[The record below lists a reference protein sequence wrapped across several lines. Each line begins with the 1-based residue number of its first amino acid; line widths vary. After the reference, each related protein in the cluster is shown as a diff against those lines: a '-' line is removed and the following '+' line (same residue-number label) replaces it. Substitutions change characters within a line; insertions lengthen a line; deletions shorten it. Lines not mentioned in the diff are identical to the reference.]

1 MNSHVPSREKSAI
14 DSEKCT
20 EQHLMDL
27 ASLKYAKSHEWVAV
41 EGDIATVGITDF
53 AVKALTDLVYVDLP
67 AVGGNVAVGDN
78 CGEVESV
85 KAVSDLYA
93 PVSGEIIEVNEQ
105 ISDNLDLLSDDAF
118 GAGWILKIKMASSAD
133 LDNLLDRAA
142 YEQNCQNED
151 H

>member
-1 MNSHVPSREKSAI
+1 
-14 DSEKCT
+14 
-20 EQHLMDL
+20 MDL

-41 EGDIATVGITDF
+41 EGDIATIGITDF
-53 AVKALTDLVYVDLP
+53 AVKAFTDLVYVDLP
-67 AVGGNVAVGDN
+67 AVGGNVGVGDN

-93 PVSGEIIEVNEQ
+93 PVSGEIVEVNEQ
-105 ISDNLDLLSDDAF
+105 LADNLDLLSDDAF
-118 GAGWILKIKMASSAD
+118 GAGWILKIKMASLDD

>member
-1 MNSHVPSREKSAI
+1 
-14 DSEKCT
+14 
-20 EQHLMDL
+20 MDL

-41 EGDIATVGITDF
+41 EGDMATVGITDF

-67 AVGGNVAVGDN
+67 AVGKQLGVGDN

-93 PVSGEIIEVNEQ
+93 PVSGEIVEVNDQ

-118 GAGWILKIKMASSAD
+118 GAGWILKIRMANPAD

>member
-1 MNSHVPSREKSAI
+1 
-14 DSEKCT
+14 
-20 EQHLMDL
+20 MDL

-67 AVGGNVAVGDN
+67 SVGKTLKVGDN

-85 KAVSDLYA
+85 KAVSDLYS
-93 PVSGEIIEVNEQ
+93 PVSGEIVEVNAT

-118 GAGWILKIKMASSAD
+118 GAGWILKIRMASPAD

>member
-1 MNSHVPSREKSAI
+1 
-14 DSEKCT
+14 
-20 EQHLMDL
+20 MDL

-41 EGDIATVGITDF
+41 DGEIATIGITDF

-67 AVGGNVAVGDN
+67 AVGGQLGVGDN

-93 PVSGEIIEVNEQ
+93 PVSGEIVEVNEEL
-105 ISDNLDLLSDDAF
+105 SDNLDLLSDDAF
-118 GAGWILKIKMASSAD
+118 GVGWILRIKMASPAD
-133 LDNLLDRAA
+133 LDNLLDRAT
-142 YEQNCQNED
+142 YEQICQNED

>member
-1 MNSHVPSREKSAI
+1 
-14 DSEKCT
+14 
-20 EQHLMDL
+20 MDL

-67 AVGGNVAVGDN
+67 SVGKTLKIGDN

-85 KAVSDLYA
+85 KAVSDLYS
-93 PVSGEIIEVNEQ
+93 PVSGEIVEVNAT

-118 GAGWILKIKMASSAD
+118 GAGWILKIRMASPAD